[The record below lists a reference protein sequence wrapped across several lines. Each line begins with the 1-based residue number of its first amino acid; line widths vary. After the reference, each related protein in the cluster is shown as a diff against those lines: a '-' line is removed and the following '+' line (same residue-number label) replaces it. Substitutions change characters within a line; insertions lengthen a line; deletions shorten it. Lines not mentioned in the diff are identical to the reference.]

1 MFFSFLLFYFLQQP
15 LNLLTEYETKQKLS
29 NDGVRIML
37 CLYKSRCSTA
47 LANGLATR
55 KAYACFQ
62 TNPHNRDL
70 NEVTRPGFRETVP
83 GISFIGQKLYQ
94 QEEKRFGSERKM
106 PQLAKRF

>member
-1 MFFSFLLFYFLQQP
+1 MFFLFLLFYFLQQP

-29 NDGVRIML
+29 NDGVRMML

-70 NEVTRPGFRETVP
+70 NEVTRPGFRETVTRDQ
-83 GISFIGQKLYQ
+83 FH
-94 QEEKRFGSERKM
+94 
-106 PQLAKRF
+106 